1 MRNLSRACVLIFVLC
16 SVVLAS
22 SSQKSSEQKL
32 SGPEIKTLLENNTAH
47 GLWEDREYFQ
57 FFDAKGPTMY
67 REAGSGVSFG
77 EWYAS
82 ETQFCSIWSHQVSC
96 YDVLRSDQGD
106 GKQFV
111 WVIPSTKQ
119 RYTFEVFKGNQMPTG
134 R

>member
-1 MRNLSRACVLIFVLC
+1 MQILSRACVLVFVFY
-16 SVVLAS
+16 SVILAAPN
-22 SSQKSSEQKL
+22 QKL

-47 GLWEDREYFQ
+47 GVWEDREYFQ
-57 FFDAKGPTMY
+57 FFDVKGSTIY

-96 YDVLRSDQGD
+96 YDVLRSDLNSDQGD
-106 GKQFV
+106 GNQYV

-119 RYTFEVFKGNQMPTG
+119 RYAFEVQKGNQMPVG